1 MFVKIWFRASI
12 VPNQYLNFIK
22 YVFNYYDIDI
32 SNVILKKFNGYLW
45 NLVEEVL
52 GFAFFDN
59 NILI

>member
-1 MFVKIWFRASI
+1 MFVKIWFRVSI
-12 VPNQYLNFIK
+12 VPHQYLNLIK
-22 YVFNYYDIDI
+22 YVFNYHDIDI